1 MSRKAVWWTAVTAS
15 AVGAV
20 LLLNYWASYQP
31 LSTLA
36 YAGIVLAFCGLANLA
51 VPFRFL
57 GIRKRAAGALVFA
70 FGVVL
75 ALAALLWPAPTI
87 RVAQHRTLLDD
98 IMPEY
103 QFSERHSQRIH
114 ARPGQVMLAIRQT
127 TLGDLKS
134 YATLMRIRG
143 AALRRPY
150 RDPGNSQ
157 QERVLDALSAG
168 FISLA
173 ASDHEIVMGAIG
185 KARSPRPDVRD
196 LPEFAAYQQEG
207 VKLAFNLYVED
218 AGDGWSTV
226 CTETRVVALDEYS
239 RRIMG
244 RYWRLI
250 VPGSGLLRRQ
260 WLNGIK
266 KRAESAA
273 TPQS

>member
-134 YATLMRIRG
+134 YAPLMRIRG

>member
-150 RDPGNSQ
+150 RDRGNSQ
-157 QERVLDALSAG
+157 HERVLDALSAG

-239 RRIMG
+239 RRIMS

>member
-150 RDPGNSQ
+150 RDRGNSQ
-157 QERVLDALSAG
+157 HERVLDALSAG